1 LLLDEP
7 AAGIDF
13 HDQEKFYNLIGRINR
28 ERRPRWC
35 WSRTMSAWSAT
46 APITSFAEDGSI
58 QCQGPPSQVLSKEVL
73 ARTFGASSRVPP
85 QAIRPF

>member
-28 ERRPRWC
+28 ERKTHDVLVSHDVR
-35 WSRTMSAWSAT
+35 WSAT
-46 APITSFAEDGSI
+46 APITSFA
-58 QCQGPPSQVLSKEVL
+58 
-73 ARTFGASSRVPP
+73 
-85 QAIRPF
+85 